1 VTPGEGLRYGLHGA
15 LAAFPRRQ
23 AARAVERAG
32 GRLWRG
38 ASRQTSHAIF
48 GRRLLERRDA
58 AALARLVATDRAA
71 GRTLVSES
79 GFLRRLGLLP
89 EVPSGTISRTTIID
103 QAPLAPEVF
112 DLLAVFDAFE
122 RDAEPFTFRDLI
134 LARKYAG
141 LIAGGAGWVD
151 IPRSVH
157 RSGPAVSLAA
167 KSLALDGRAVVA
179 RDGEC
184 LSELDGQLL
193 LGLDPPEADVDD
205 LFATAEA
212 AEADGRHREAAVLY
226 GRCLALD
233 PGDGVAAFNRGN
245 CLRKVGELPEAECEY
260 ARALQADPDLVEAWF
275 NLGCVAAERGRPEAA
290 RRSLEAA
297 VARDPG
303 YADPIYN
310 LGALAFEA
318 GNLAEARRW
327 WMRYLELDPG
337 SEWSRRAANGLR
349 YIALDEASRVG

>member
-1 VTPGEGLRYGLHGA
+1 VSDGEGVRYGLHGA
-15 LAAFPRRQ
+15 LAAFSHHQ
-23 AARAVERAG
+23 AARAVERVG
-32 GRLWRG
+32 GRLRRG
-38 ASRQTSHAIF
+38 TSRQTSHAVF
-48 GRRLLERRDA
+48 GRRLLSRRDP
-58 AALARLVATDRAA
+58 AALATLVAAERTA
-71 GRTLVSES
+71 GRTLLSEG

-89 EVPSGTISRTTIID
+89 EAPPGTLSRTALLE
-103 QAPLAPEVF
+103 QAPLAPDNF
-112 DLLAVFDAFE
+112 DLLALFDAFE
-122 RDAEPFTFRDLI
+122 RDAETFTFRDLI
-134 LARKYAG
+134 LARKCAG
-141 LIAGGAGWVD
+141 LIANGANWLD
-151 IPRSVH
+151 IARSIH
-157 RSGPAVSLAA
+157 RSGPAVSLTA
-167 KSLALDGRAVVA
+167 KSLALAGRVVIS
-179 RDGEC
+179 RDGDR

-193 LGLDPPEADVDD
+193 LGLDPPETDPDD
-205 LFATAEA
+205 LFAAAEL
-212 AEADGRHREAAVLY
+212 AEADGRHLEAAALY
-226 GRCLALD
+226 GRCLAHD
-233 PGDGVAAFNRGN
+233 PRDAVAAFNRGN
-245 CLRKVGELPEAECEY
+245 CLREAGDLDEAECEY
-260 ARALQADPDLVEAWF
+260 ARALQADPDFVEAWF